1 MNKIKIT
8 YLTSQYPKVS
18 HSFIRRE
25 ILALEAEGIEVTRIS
40 VRGWDAELVDVIDI
54 QERDKTQYVLQNGI
68 ASLLPATFKVL
79 FNSPNLFFKTLS
91 VAIKMG
97 IRADRYW
104 PYHLVYLLEA
114 CQILLWLKNNNS
126 QHMHV
131 HFGANATEVALLV
144 RSLGG
149 PSYSFT
155 VHGPEEFD
163 KPEFIK
169 LAEKIDASA
178 FVVAISSYCRSQI
191 YRWIK
196 YPQWSKVKEV
206 HCGIEQA
213 FHNIAPVS
221 MPTKPKLVCI
231 GRLCEQKGQLLL
243 LDAVNILAKKGIAF
257 ELVLGGDGE
266 MRAELESQIKRY
278 DLEQKVSVTGWIS
291 SDQVRDEILSA
302 KALVLPSFA
311 EGLPV
316 VIMEA
321 MALRRPVIS
330 TYIAAIP
337 ELVVSGEHGF
347 LFPAGDV
354 DALAQTLEKFLTI
367 PNDELEKMGN
377 AAYARVIERHSVD
390 REAKKLAQLFKEEI
404 FKNPPQN
411 PPKHIDENNGSAT

>member
-1 MNKIKIT
+1 VWQEISLNKIKIA
-8 YLTSQYPKVS
+8 YLVSQYPKVS

-25 ILALEAEGIEVTRIS
+25 ILALETEGLEIERIS
-40 VRGWDAELVDVIDI
+40 VRGWDGELVDEIDI
-54 QERDKTQYVLQNGI
+54 REREKTKYILKKGISGLLPSVFQVLQERPS
-68 ASLLPATFKVL
+68 A
-79 FNSPNLFFKTLS
+79 FFKTLR

-97 IRADRYW
+97 IRADRAW
-104 PYHLVYLLEA
+104 PYHLVYMAEA
-114 CQILLWLKNNNS
+114 CQILLWLKNTAV

-149 PSYSFT
+149 PTYSFT

-169 LAEKIDASA
+169 LAEKIEASA
-178 FVVAISSYCRSQI
+178 FVVAISSYCRSQL
-191 YRWIK
+191 YRWIE
-196 YPQWSKVKEV
+196 YSNWSKVKEV

-213 FHNIAPVS
+213 FHDVVAVP
-221 MPTKPKLVCI
+221 MPTKPRLVCV

-243 LDAVNILAKKGIAF
+243 IDAMNILAKKGIAF

-266 MRAELESQIKRY
+266 MRAEIEAQIKRY
-278 DLEQKVSVTGWIS
+278 GLQENVSITGWIS
-291 SDQVRDEILSA
+291 SDQVRKEILRA

-321 MALRRPVIS
+321 MALRRPIIS

-337 ELVVSGEHGF
+337 ELVVNGKHGF

-354 DALAQTLEKFLTI
+354 EALAESLEMFLLL
-367 PNDELEKMGN
+367 PSQQLQQMGD
-377 AAYARVIERHSVD
+377 AAHARVIERHSVD
-390 REAKKLAQLFKEEI
+390 VEASKLAQLFRDEI
-404 FKNPPQN
+404 S
-411 PPKHIDENNGSAT
+411 KHPVSQHPARAT

>member
-1 MNKIKIT
+1 MSNIKVA

-25 ILALEAEGIEVTRIS
+25 ILALEANSIEVSRIS
-40 VRGWDAELVDVIDI
+40 VRGWGDELVDPVDI
-54 QERDKTQYVLQNGI
+54 QERAKTQYVLRNGI
-68 ASLLPATFKVL
+68 VGLLVATLKVFL
-79 FNSPNLFFKTLS
+79 CSPVSFFKTLGLA
-91 VAIKMG
+91 VRLG
-97 IRADRYW
+97 LRADRSW
-104 PYHLVYLLEA
+104 PYHLIYVFEA
-114 CQILLWLKNNNS
+114 CQVLLWLKQSNA

-144 RSLGG
+144 RTLGG

-155 VHGPEEFD
+155 IHGPEEFD

-169 LAEKIDASA
+169 LAEKINGCA

-191 YRWIK
+191 FRWIP
-196 YPQWSKVKEV
+196 YSQWSKVKEV
-206 HCGIEQA
+206 HCGIENA
-213 FHNIAPVS
+213 FHNINPIPITV
-221 MPTKPKLVCI
+221 KPQLVCV
-231 GRLCEQKGQLLL
+231 GRICEQKGQLLL
-243 LDAVNILAKKGIAF
+243 VDAANILAKKGIDF

-266 MRAELESQIKRY
+266 MRAEVEAQIKRY
-278 DLEQKVSVTGWIS
+278 GLSDKVRITGWIS
-291 SDQVRDEILSA
+291 SNQVRNEILNA

-337 ELVVSGEHGF
+337 ELVITGENGF

-354 DALAQTLEKFLTI
+354 NALADTLERFLAL
-367 PNDELEKMGN
+367 PNEQLSQMGEL
-377 AAYARVIERHSVD
+377 AYKRVLERHSVSV
-390 REAKKLAQLFKEEI
+390 EANKLAQLFNEAI
-404 FKNPPQN
+404 A
-411 PPKHIDENNGSAT
+411 NNKAGA

>member
-1 MNKIKIT
+1 MNNIKVA

-25 ILALEAEGIEVTRIS
+25 ILALESNHVEVSRIS
-40 VRGWDAELVDVIDI
+40 VRGWDGELVDPVDID
-54 QERDKTQYVLQNGI
+54 ERTKTQYILKNGI
-68 ASLLPATFKVL
+68 TGLFSASVRVFLKNPI
-79 FNSPNLFFKTLS
+79 SFFKALGLA
-91 VAIKMG
+91 VKLG
-97 IRADRYW
+97 LRADRSW
-104 PYHLVYLLEA
+104 PYHLIYVLEA
-114 CQILLWLKNNNS
+114 CQVLLWLKQSNA

-144 RSLGG
+144 RRLGG

-155 VHGPEEFD
+155 IHGPEEFD

-169 LAEKIDASA
+169 IAEKINGSA

-191 YRWIK
+191 FRWIP
-196 YPQWSKVKEV
+196 YSQWSKVKEV
-206 HCGIEQA
+206 HCGIEDA
-213 FHNIAPVS
+213 FHNINPV
-221 MPTKPKLVCI
+221 PITEKPQLVCV
-231 GRLCEQKGQLLL
+231 GRICEQKGQLLL
-243 LDAVNILAKKGIAF
+243 IDAANILAKKGIDF

-266 MRAELESQIKRY
+266 MRSEVEAQIKRY
-278 DLEQKVSVTGWIS
+278 GLNDRVRITGWIS
-291 SDQVRDEILSA
+291 SDQVRNEILNA

-337 ELVVSGEHGF
+337 ELVITGENGF

-354 DALAQTLEKFLTI
+354 DALAETLEKFLAL
-367 PNDELEKMGN
+367 PNEQLTKMGEL
-377 AAYARVIERHSVD
+377 AYKRVLERHSVNT
-390 REAKKLAQLFKEEI
+390 EAHKLAQLFNDAI
-404 FKNPPQN
+404 A
-411 PPKHIDENNGSAT
+411 NNKASA

>member
-1 MNKIKIT
+1 MNNIKVA

-25 ILALEAEGIEVTRIS
+25 ILALEANNVEVSRIS
-40 VRGWDAELVDVIDI
+40 VRGWGDELVDPVDI
-54 QERDKTQYVLQNGI
+54 QERAKTQYLLRNGVAGLLSATLKVFLSSP
-68 ASLLPATFKVL
+68 ASFL
-79 FNSPNLFFKTLS
+79 KTLGL
-91 VAIKMG
+91 AIKLG
-97 IRADRYW
+97 LRADRSW
-104 PYHLVYLLEA
+104 PYHLIYVLEA
-114 CQILLWLKNNNS
+114 SQVLLWLKQSNA

-144 RSLGG
+144 RTLGG

-155 VHGPEEFD
+155 IHGPEEFD

-169 LAEKIDASA
+169 LAEKINGCA

-191 YRWIK
+191 FRWIP
-196 YPQWSKVKEV
+196 YSQWSKVKEV
-206 HCGIEQA
+206 HCGIEDA
-213 FHNIAPVS
+213 FHNISPVAI
-221 MPTKPKLVCI
+221 TVKPQLVCV
-231 GRLCEQKGQLLL
+231 GRICEQKGQLLL
-243 LDAVNILAKKGIAF
+243 VDAANILAKKGIDF

-266 MRAELESQIKRY
+266 MRAEVEAQIKHY
-278 DLEQKVSVTGWIS
+278 GLNDKVRITGWIS
-291 SDQVRDEILSA
+291 SDQVRNEILNA

-337 ELVVSGEHGF
+337 ELVITGENGF

-354 DALAQTLEKFLTI
+354 NALAETLEKFLSL
-367 PNDELEKMGN
+367 PNEQLTKMGEL
-377 AAYARVIERHSVD
+377 AYERVLERHSAST
-390 REAKKLAQLFKEEI
+390 EASKLAQLF
-404 FKNPPQN
+404 
-411 PPKHIDENNGSAT
+411 NGTIANSKASA

>member
-1 MNKIKIT
+1 MNNIKIA

-25 ILALEAEGIEVTRIS
+25 ILALENEGFEITRIS
-40 VRGWDAELVDVIDI
+40 IRGWDIELVDDADFE
-54 QERDKTQYVLQNGI
+54 ERKKTQYVLKNGLMG
-68 ASLLPATFKVL
+68 LLPAVFKVIL
-79 FNSPNLFFKTLS
+79 KTPLNFLKTLKLA
-91 VAIKMG
+91 VNLG
-97 IRADRYW
+97 FRADKRW
-104 PYHLVYLLEA
+104 PYHIIYLFEA
-114 CQILLWLKNNNS
+114 CLVLNWLKKSNV
-126 QHMHV
+126 QHVHV

-144 RSLGG
+144 HALGG

-155 VHGPEEFD
+155 IHGPEEFD

-169 LAEKIDASA
+169 LAEKIEASA

-191 YRWIK
+191 FRWIN
-196 YPQWSKVKEV
+196 YRHWQKVKEI
-206 HCGIEQA
+206 HCGIEES
-213 FHNIAPVS
+213 FHSVIPI
-221 MPTKPKLVCI
+221 PITKSPRLVCI

-243 LDAVNILAKKGIAF
+243 IDAVNILAEKGLDF

-266 MRAELESQIKRY
+266 MAGEIRSLIKSY
-278 DLEQKVSVTGWIS
+278 NLEQKIRITGWINS
-291 SDQVRDEILSA
+291 NQVRDEILNA

-337 ELVVSGEHGF
+337 ELVTTGDNGL

-354 DALAQTLEKFLTI
+354 NALAETLEQFLKLSQEQLKI
-367 PNDELEKMGN
+367 MGDS
-377 AAYARVIERHSVD
+377 AYKRVLERHSVD
-390 REAKKLAQLFKEEI
+390 IEAKKLGELFRLQITKSQS
-404 FKNPPQN
+404 K
-411 PPKHIDENNGSAT
+411 

>member
-1 MNKIKIT
+1 MNNIKVA

-25 ILALEAEGIEVTRIS
+25 ILALETNNVEVSRIS
-40 VRGWDAELVDVIDI
+40 VRGWGDELVDPVDI
-54 QERDKTQYVLQNGI
+54 QERAKTQYLLKNGVAGLLLAALKVFLSSPI
-68 ASLLPATFKVL
+68 SFLKAFSLAVKLG
-79 FNSPNLFFKTLS
+79 S
-91 VAIKMG
+91 
-97 IRADRYW
+97 RADRSW
-104 PYHLVYLLEA
+104 PYHLIYVLEA
-114 CQILLWLKNNNS
+114 CQVLLWLKQSNA

-144 RSLGG
+144 RTLGG

-155 VHGPEEFD
+155 IHGPEEFD

-169 LAEKIDASA
+169 LAEKINGCA

-191 YRWIK
+191 FRWIP
-196 YPQWSKVKEV
+196 YSQWSKVKEV
-206 HCGIEQA
+206 HCGIEEA
-213 FHNIAPVS
+213 FHNISPV
-221 MPTKPKLVCI
+221 PITVRPQLVCV
-231 GRLCEQKGQLLL
+231 GRICEQKGQLLL
-243 LDAVNILAKKGIAF
+243 VDAANILSKKGIDF

-266 MRAELESQIKRY
+266 MRSEVEAQIKRY
-278 DLEQKVSVTGWIS
+278 GLRDKVRITGWIS
-291 SDQVRDEILSA
+291 SDQVRNEILNA

-337 ELVVSGEHGF
+337 ELVITGENGF

-354 DALAQTLEKFLTI
+354 DALADTLEKFLAL
-367 PNDELEKMGN
+367 PNEQLSQMGEL
-377 AAYARVIERHSVD
+377 AYKRVLERHSVSI
-390 REAKKLAQLFKEEI
+390 EAYKLAQLFNETIANSKV
-404 FKNPPQN
+404 N
-411 PPKHIDENNGSAT
+411 A

>member
-1 MNKIKIT
+1 MNNIKIA

-25 ILALEAEGIEVTRIS
+25 ILALEEEGVEVKRIS
-40 VRGWDAELVDVIDI
+40 VRGWDAELVDAVDI
-54 QERDKTQYVLQNGI
+54 QELDKTQYVLQSGI
-68 ASLLPATFKVL
+68 FGLLPTVIKVL
-79 FNSPNLFFKTLS
+79 LGSPVLFFRTLS

-97 IRADRYW
+97 LRADRSW
-104 PYHLVYLLEA
+104 PYHLVYLAEA
-114 CQILLWLKNNNS
+114 CQVLLWLKEGEV

-144 RSLGG
+144 RALGG

-169 LAEKIDASA
+169 LAEKIEASA

-213 FHNIAPVS
+213 FHDVAPGP
-221 MPTKPKLVCI
+221 MPTKPRLVCV

-243 LDAVNILAKKGIAF
+243 IDAVNILAKKGIDF

-266 MRAELESQIKRY
+266 MRGEIEAQIQRH
-278 DLEQKVSVTGWIS
+278 DLQQKVRITGWIS
-291 SDQVRDEILSA
+291 SDQVREEILNA

-337 ELVVSGEHGF
+337 ELVVSGTHGF

-354 DALAQTLEKFLTI
+354 DALAETLEKFLTI
-367 PNDELEKMGN
+367 PSQQLEQMGD
-377 AAYARVIERHSVD
+377 AAYARVIERHSADV
-390 REAKKLAQLFKEEI
+390 EARKLAQLFKVEI
-404 FKNPPQN
+404 
-411 PPKHIDENNGSAT
+411 ATHKEGAA

>member
-1 MNKIKIT
+1 LSNIKVA

-25 ILALEAEGIEVTRIS
+25 ILALEANSIEVSRIS
-40 VRGWDAELVDVIDI
+40 VRGWGDELVDPVDI
-54 QERDKTQYVLQNGI
+54 QERAKTQYVLRNGI
-68 ASLLPATFKVL
+68 VGLLVATLKVFL
-79 FNSPNLFFKTLS
+79 CSPVSFFKTLGLA
-91 VAIKMG
+91 VRLG
-97 IRADRYW
+97 LRADRSW
-104 PYHLVYLLEA
+104 PYHLIYVFEA
-114 CQILLWLKNNNS
+114 CQVLLWLKQSNA

-144 RSLGG
+144 RTLGG

-155 VHGPEEFD
+155 IHGPEEFD

-169 LAEKIDASA
+169 LAEKINGCA

-191 YRWIK
+191 FRWIP
-196 YPQWSKVKEV
+196 YSQWSKVKEV
-206 HCGIEQA
+206 HCGIENA
-213 FHNIAPVS
+213 FHNINPIPITV
-221 MPTKPKLVCI
+221 KPQLVCV
-231 GRLCEQKGQLLL
+231 GRICEQKGQLLL
-243 LDAVNILAKKGIAF
+243 VDAANILAKKGIDF

-266 MRAELESQIKRY
+266 MRAEVEAQIKRY
-278 DLEQKVSVTGWIS
+278 GLSDKVRITGWIS
-291 SDQVRDEILSA
+291 SNQVRNEILNA

-337 ELVVSGEHGF
+337 ELVITGENGF

-354 DALAQTLEKFLTI
+354 NALADTLERFLAL
-367 PNDELEKMGN
+367 PNEQLSQMGEL
-377 AAYARVIERHSVD
+377 AYKRVLERHSVSV
-390 REAKKLAQLFKEEI
+390 EANKLAQLFNEAI
-404 FKNPPQN
+404 A
-411 PPKHIDENNGSAT
+411 NNKAGA

>member
-1 MNKIKIT
+1 MNKIKIA
-8 YLTSQYPKVS
+8 YLVSQYPKVS

-25 ILALEAEGIEVTRIS
+25 ILALENEGLAIERIS
-40 VRGWDAELVDVIDI
+40 VRGWDGELVDAIDI
-54 QERDKTQYVLQNGI
+54 QEREKTRYVLKKGV
-68 ASLLPATFKVL
+68 SGLLPAVVQVL
-79 FNSPNLFFKTLS
+79 REHPSLFFKTLWI
-91 VAIKMG
+91 AIKMG
-97 IRADRYW
+97 IRADRAW
-104 PYHLVYLLEA
+104 PYHLVYVAEA
-114 CQILLWLKNNNS
+114 CQVLLWLKDS
-126 QHMHV
+126 KAQHMHV
-131 HFGANATEVALLV
+131 HFGANATEVALLT

-149 PSYSFT
+149 PTYSFT

-169 LAEKIDASA
+169 LAEKIEASA

-191 YRWIK
+191 FRWIK
-196 YPQWSKVKEV
+196 YSQWSKVKEV

-213 FHNIAPVS
+213 FHTISPVS
-221 MPTKPKLVCI
+221 MPTRSRLVCV

-243 LDAVNILAKKGIAF
+243 IDAANILAKKGIPF

-266 MRAELESQIKRY
+266 MRAEIESQIKRY
-278 DLEQKVSVTGWIS
+278 GLEQNVRITGWIS
-291 SDQVRDEILSA
+291 SDQVREEILNA

-337 ELVVSGEHGF
+337 ELVVNGQHGF

-354 DALAQTLEKFLTI
+354 DALAETLEKFLLLPI
-367 PNDELEKMGN
+367 QQLQQMGD

-390 REAKKLAQLFKEEI
+390 VEARKLAQLFRDEISKNSVSKELEVT
-404 FKNPPQN
+404 
-411 PPKHIDENNGSAT
+411 A